1 MTFFFVT
8 SGMLCRFK
16 SIFCDIML
24 TDVTTF
30 HGTSII
36 IFTLFILSSQDKREG
51 KEGNILD
58 FVKMEE
64 DDDEPMSLA
73 DRLKLKGSPVDVIK
87 NGGAAVKEKKPKVQR
102 GTVNH
107 FII

>member
-1 MTFFFVT
+1 
-8 SGMLCRFK
+8 
-16 SIFCDIML
+16 
-24 TDVTTF
+24 
-30 HGTSII
+30 
-36 IFTLFILSSQDKREG
+36 
-51 KEGNILD
+51 
-58 FVKMEE
+58 MEE

-87 NGGAAVKEKKPKVQR
+87 NGGAAAKEKKPKVQR